1 MLTQRKQKVYQL
13 GCFQH
18 AIQRKKTLSAR
29 NERQNKQKVT
39 SRPISR
45 VLYGHKPKLVAWQ
58 PFIWD
63 ACCQTPRAT
72 YPDNSCGAMVG
83 KPTRCPYS
91 VLLPVGFTVPC
102 LLPAMRWALTPPFH
116 PYSHKMRERSAFCG
130 TFPRVAPAGRYP
142 APFLRGA
149 RTFLGAHLSASQR
162 RGCPADWSAS
172 A

>member
-1 MLTQRKQKVYQL
+1 MDHYCTRAWCSLSV
-13 GCFQH
+13 
-18 AIQRKKTLSAR
+18 KKCAVAFLIRPKNA
-29 NERQNKQKVT
+29 KMT
-39 SRPISR
+39 SRPVSR
-45 VLYGHKPKLVAWQ
+45 VLYGHKQKPVAWQ

-91 VLLPVGFTVPC
+91 VLLPVGFTMPC

-116 PYSHKMRERSAFCG
+116 PYSRTLCERSAFCG
-130 TFPRVAPAGRYP
+130 TFPRVTPAGRYP

-149 RTFLGAHLSASQR
+149 RTFLSARLSTLQR